1 MRNFT
6 FLCAFLLADSVFAEP
21 LGCKNI
27 VASQQIDMCAK
38 AAMESAD
45 SQLNISYKKLMARV
59 KSQYQVDPAQGEK
72 FIAKLKESQRSWIK
86 LRDTDCPLEA
96 FEIEVGKPAYETTI
110 SNCIARMS
118 LERSVCLDKTLPD
131 VY

>member
-1 MRNFT
+1 M
-6 FLCAFLLADSVFAEP
+6 
-21 LGCKNI
+21 
-27 VASQQIDMCAK
+27 
-38 AAMESAD
+38 
-45 SQLNISYKKLMARV
+45 
-59 KSQYQVDPAQGEK
+59 DPAQGEK

-118 LERSVCLDKTLPD
+118 LERSVYLDKILPD